1 MRTHFQISNFGSI
14 SLTKR
19 TQQIATQANLN
30 LSSLPIGPGTEDYN
44 LNTVVGLTGP
54 RDFLPFFAGQN
65 VRRPGSI
72 SIYAV
77 VTEYQQLAGCPP
89 VVDVKYHIF
98 NPYNYGKE
106 ICVGFGFGPFC
117 LGQGTNSIANVLTRL
132 SFLKSSM

>member
-1 MRTHFQISNFGSI
+1 MHFGSI
-14 SLTKR
+14 NNAECFSP
-19 TQQIATQANLN
+19 IATQANLN
-30 LSSLPIGPGTEDYN
+30 LSTLLIGPGTEDYN

-117 LGQGTNSIANVLTRL
+117 LGQGPNSIANSNFMTRF
-132 SFLKSSM
+132 SPQFKYSN